1 MDEVGVVIGLRD
13 DKAIVAVQKQSACD
27 SCAAGGSCKAG
38 EAGGAELVAINRAE
52 ARVGDQVKIEFT
64 AYTYLKGSMIFYGI
78 PAIALILGA
87 VLGKDYLSRYVTGI
101 DADSLSGI
109 AGMTLFV
116 LSFIV
121 VRLIMKR
128 FEKKRET
135 IPVVVEVLGS
145 KQNLPI

>member
-1 MDEVGVVIGLRD
+1 MDEVGVIIGLRG

-38 EAGGAELVAINRAE
+38 EAGGAELEAINKVDAQ
-52 ARVGDQVKIEFT
+52 VGDRVKIEFT

-78 PAIALILGA
+78 PAIALIVGA
-87 VLGKDYLSRYVTGI
+87 VLGKDYLSRYITGI

-121 VRLIMKR
+121 VRLIMKQ
-128 FEKKRET
+128 FEKKKET

-145 KQNLPI
+145 KQDLPI

>member
-1 MDEVGVVIGLRD
+1 MDEVGIVIGLRG

-38 EAGGAELVAINRAE
+38 EAGGAELEAINKVD
-52 ARVGDQVKIEFT
+52 ARVGDRVKIAFT

-78 PAIALILGA
+78 PAIALVAGA

-116 LSFIV
+116 LSFII
-121 VRLIMKR
+121 VRLIMKQ
-128 FEKKRET
+128 FEKKKET

-145 KQNLPI
+145 KQDLPI